1 MSNSKFK
8 NIRAYRVGWIL
19 PFVDFLILY
28 PALLF
33 MRRKTTKGIQLCFQG
48 DRKRIEQDIR
58 HGAFFM
64 TNHRDIVMDAAWL
77 TFLLRTRYF
86 IHPYFGIGNNLFG
99 KWWIEHVV
107 RFLRAFVVIR
117 NGGFRDQVNNA
128 TTLSQYIRH
137 LRKHHKSIWLAQRE
151 GRAKDGNDLTQP
163 GVLKM
168 LTIDAD
174 NFFDSVK
181 ELNICPVSISYEYD
195 PCDSLK
201 ALEFLQKSKNPD
213 FKKSQRDDLVNM
225 QTGIMGYK
233 GLIHYGFTPCINDE
247 LAHLEGESD
256 RTTILQAAC
265 QVIDRHIHLN
275 YRIYPGNYVAYDM
288 LYKCNRFAEQYT
300 AEQKENFEKYIQGQ
314 IAKMGEFSIE
324 DYQFM
329 HEKMLLMYSN
339 PLKNKLEAEGKA

>member
-1 MSNSKFK
+1 MLHHTTRFK
-8 NIRAYRVGWIL
+8 HIRAYYSGWLL

-28 PALLF
+28 PALLV
-33 MRRKTTKGIQLCFQG
+33 MRRKTTKGVQLCFQG

-58 HGAFFM
+58 NGAFFM

-195 PCDSLK
+195 PCDYLK
-201 ALEFLQKSKNPD
+201 AREMQLKRDNPKW
-213 FKKSQRDDLVNM
+213 KKSRKDDLVSM
-225 QTGIMGYK
+225 SVGIK
-233 GLIHYGFTPCINDE
+233 GQKGRIVYRLTPSINHDINKALTEHPELLTLSRNEQIQFVCQLIDQHIHSAYEIYVRGEEFDRYIESRLQLIHLSKKDE
-247 LAHLEGESD
+247 PFLREKLYEMYNNP
-256 RTTILQAAC
+256 
-265 QVIDRHIHLN
+265 VKN
-275 YRIYPGNYVAYDM
+275 Y
-288 LYKCNRFAEQYT
+288 QT
-300 AEQKENFEKYIQGQ
+300 AITKH
-314 IAKMGEFSIE
+314 
-324 DYQFM
+324 DC
-329 HEKMLLMYSN
+329 
-339 PLKNKLEAEGKA
+339 